1 MVLSADSYL
10 KIILPEDISYRI
22 GQFINGSRTFPFIEN
37 SELICI
43 FYLYGKNKPLD
54 IANTDELKEAFDLAE
69 RTVSNTS
76 KDIKIYQNDRDRK
89 LNSQFIRE
97 KYINRGL
104 QIIVDK
110 RIDLTADRIVTDP
123 SILSDCFAQ
132 HVALYDQDFFFE
144 IYGPFERQHLIKDIE
159 NILIGRIVM
168 VGYNRKN
175 DKALPFKHAL
185 IPLYAWLR
193 DNNWDASKL

>member
-1 MVLSADSYL
+1 MVLSTDSYL
-10 KIILPEDISYRI
+10 KIILPEDISFRI
-22 GQFINGSRTFPFIEN
+22 GQFINGRCMFPFVKN

-43 FYLYGKNKPLD
+43 FYLYGKNKPLN
-54 IANTDELKEAFDLAE
+54 ITSRGELKEAFDLAE
-69 RTVSNTS
+69 RTVAKMSN
-76 KDIKIYQNDRDRK
+76 DIKKYQNDRDKK

-110 RIDLTADRIVTDP
+110 RADLTTDRIVTDP

-132 HVALYDQDFFFE
+132 HIALYDQDFFFE
-144 IYGPFERQHLIKDIE
+144 VYGPFERQHLIKDIE

-175 DKALPFKHAL
+175 DNALPFKHAL
-185 IPLYAWLR
+185 IPLYTWMR
-193 DNNWDASKL
+193 DNNWGALKL

>member
-1 MVLSADSYL
+1 M
-10 KIILPEDISYRI
+10 
-22 GQFINGSRTFPFIEN
+22 FPFVKN

-43 FYLYGKNKPLD
+43 FYLYGKNKPLN
-54 IANTDELKEAFDLAE
+54 ITSRGELKEAFDLAE
-69 RTVSNTS
+69 RTVAKMSN
-76 KDIKIYQNDRDRK
+76 DIKKYQNDRDKK

-110 RIDLTADRIVTDP
+110 RADLTTDRIVTDP

-132 HVALYDQDFFFE
+132 HIALYDQDFFFE
-144 IYGPFERQHLIKDIE
+144 VYGPFERQHLIKDIE

-175 DKALPFKHAL
+175 DNALPFKHAL
-185 IPLYAWLR
+185 IPLYTWMR
-193 DNNWDASKL
+193 DNNWGALKL